1 MERVVTYKSIDG
13 KMFDTEKECLKYEN
27 EWIKD
32 YKLLQTMK
40 FYNEDSNPVF
50 IPKLESFLR
59 VGEGNSTREDKETTD
74 DFFNETYYVKFTD
87 MDIFDEARAAYEKF
101 VDRIGYILDISPI
114 KSVYG
119 MYVYDDDRGYTPI
132 DDKYEAA
139 KREILMMDRLIDGE

>member
-139 KREILMMDRLIDGE
+139 KREILMMDRLINGK